1 MILPEIFQ
9 QSKSWEI
16 PATVK
21 YLMIPIRENNSNSVL
36 IFVNPI
42 AAYELH
48 PTVHS
53 CMILVYSGISLSLIT
68 NSFNQYNLQSYIF
81 VINII

>member
-9 QSKSWEI
+9 QSKLWEI

-36 IFVNPI
+36 IFVNPMS
-42 AAYELH
+42 AYKPH
-48 PTVHS
+48 KTVHS
-53 CMILVYSGISLSLIT
+53 CMILVYSGISLSLII
-68 NSFNQYNLQSYIF
+68 NICNQYNLQSYIF